1 MHRGGNKLETIAQ
14 RIKKARN
21 NLNLKQKELAKKAN
35 ITEANLSRYENGL
48 SEPKSA
54 VLSRLADALEVSI
67 DYLLGI
73 SEFQNHNECDISK
86 KSEKDLESILK
97 NTQEML
103 QQDGLM
109 FCGKPASKEAIDT
122 VLKSIKIG
130 MFLAIEEEKNK

>member
-1 MHRGGNKLETIAQ
+1 METIAQ

>member
-1 MHRGGNKLETIAQ
+1 METIAQ

-97 NTQEML
+97 NTQKML

-109 FCGKPASKEAIDT
+109 FCGKPASKDAIDT

-130 MFLAIEEEKNK
+130 MHLAIEEEKNK